1 LAALDDMK
9 GQRRENLD
17 AQTLIVYVSPWNWD
31 YFWSRSQPLAKA
43 LSAEC
48 TVVYVDNWA
57 SPRSRAARLLA
68 LAGRSSLEKM
78 GDGLFRYHLTHI
90 GPLGVHMPSGNEG
103 ERSPRAYRMIRR
115 DLRPLMR
122 RHKEVW
128 LLISRPV
135 TLGYLELAP
144 WDKVIVDI
152 EDPWLSVPWAP
163 RIPEGN
169 VQKLLKRADAVFA
182 NGARVAEEYAQ
193 IGSRPVHALPN
204 GIEADFVQSVSAAHG
219 KPSRLGDPTGRK
231 RVAFTGQIDERVD
244 LEAVS
249 RMAEARPD
257 FDFIFVGKDNFPD
270 AAHAQ
275 QWRDIQAFKNFRYIP
290 RVDRSEIPPILANT
304 DVLLIPYAHIG
315 SVKMFPAKLLEYLSS
330 PAVVLTSVD
339 YSLDLPELQKMPAVR
354 ACTTPDAWEQA
365 LKEVADGRLR
375 ATDEERALRAT
386 LLSNNTWES
395 KARQFLSLA
404 RL

>member
-1 LAALDDMK
+1 M
-9 GQRRENLD
+9 D
-17 AQTLIVYVSPWNWD
+17 AKTLIVYVSPWNWD

-48 TVVYVDNWA
+48 TVVYVDNWP
-57 SPRSRAARLLA
+57 SPRSRMARLLA
-68 LAGRSSLEKM
+68 VAGRSSIEPIS
-78 GDGLFRYHLTHI
+78 DGLFRYHLTQV
-90 GPLGVHMPSGNEG
+90 GSLGVHMPSGNEG

-204 GIEADFVQSVSAAHG
+204 GIEADFVQSVSAARG
-219 KPSRLGDPTGRK
+219 APSRLGDPAGRK

-249 RMAEARPD
+249 HMAEARPD

-270 AAHAQ
+270 AAHAR

-375 ATDEERALRAT
+375 VTDEERALRAT

-404 RL
+404 RQ